1 MDRIAPLTA
10 RLVVRAPIPQLLT
23 RPVAL
28 VVTVAVAVTV
38 AEVRVIT
45 KLLHWVVAVLV
56 VLLAQV
62 AQLAWLLGLASL
74 SALVLLV
81 TIGVVL
87 LVRLALVVM
96 LPAHRVNMYSKA
108 LQVSRSIF
116 CLFFF
121 SVAVVVLLC

>member
-10 RLVVRAPIPQLLT
+10 RLVVRAFIPQLLT

-45 KLLHWVVAVLV
+45 KLLPWVVAVLV
-56 VLLAQV
+56 VLLALVEERTRALVVREVRAVRALLLVMV
-62 AQLAWLLGLASL
+62 ALGSLPARLWLLARLASP
-74 SALVLLV
+74 VLPV
-81 TIGVVL
+81 TLRVVL

-96 LPAHRVNMYSKA
+96 
-108 LQVSRSIF
+108 
-116 CLFFF
+116 
-121 SVAVVVLLC
+121 